1 MRSLPTPPSY
11 IIPETF
17 TKSFTTRPG
26 KITPIQQTN
35 SNGTLPITTTTMTT
49 HGGGGGGMIRSNSRK
64 GIDSFFQSNVCYFC
78 NAVSSNR
85 DPICEKCRLYVM
97 LRFPGIMHR
106 NPIRMLVILS
116 NAMQSVEARLGALRS
131 KCEGCMGTFDIED
144 IQCTNVNCEICFDMK
159 QVESE
164 FLYLQY
170 IQHVIHS
177 IVRSPH
183 WSCFFN
189 IKGEITLY
197 WLPS

>member
-17 TKSFTTRPG
+17 TKSLTFHPTE
-26 KITPIQQTN
+26 IIPIQQTN
-35 SNGTLPITTTTMTT
+35 SKGTLPTTTTTS
-49 HGGGGGGMIRSNSRK
+49 HRGGGMIRSNSRK

-97 LRFPGIMHR
+97 LKFPGIIHR
-106 NPIRMLVILS
+106 NPTRMLVILS
-116 NAMQSVEARLGALRS
+116 NAMQSVEARLGTLRR

-159 QVESE
+159 QVEGE

-170 IQHVIHS
+170 IQHVVHS
-177 IVRSPH
+177 IVRSLH
-183 WSCFFN
+183 
-189 IKGEITLY
+189 
-197 WLPS
+197 